1 MTGRRVP
8 VKIAPSPAGEKPEN
22 KAVEEMVKT
31 SQKLQKDMRGASSTH
46 AAPKPKEA
54 STSPKV
60 KSEPKPKPK
69 PEPATKTKIVP
80 SDTSTRLS
88 FHCPINL
95 TMDNEAARIASNLG
109 KDAEYVI
116 DAFIKPAKAALVAAW
131 KAGNLKDYTSNAQLL
146 MKQSADGGTRKLVSK
161 HMVKDALIADMRNLF
176 DDPLGLTSPNQTYAS
191 FLGAALMEQLKRRE
205 Q

>member
-8 VKIAPSPAGEKPEN
+8 VKIAPSPAGKKPEN
-22 KAVEEMVKT
+22 QAVEEMVKT

-54 STSPKV
+54 SMSPIAKP
-60 KSEPKPKPK
+60 EPKPKSK
-69 PEPATKTKIVP
+69 PEPATRTKIVP

-88 FHCPINL
+88 FHCPISL

-109 KDAEYVI
+109 KDPEYVVE
-116 DAFIKPAKAALVAAW
+116 AFIKPAKATLIAAW
-131 KAGNLKDYTSNAQLL
+131 KAGNLKNYASNAQLL

-191 FLGAALMEQLKRRE
+191 FLGAALMEQLKRRD